1 MMDSCLATGRSLV
14 GSAIY
19 QRNQFPLVTQHGIMD
34 THQRRTSWW
43 FALLSRRMR
52 R

>member
-1 MMDSCLATGRSLV
+1 MTLERRLISSLV

-19 QRNQFPLVTQHGIMD
+19 QRNQFPLVIKHGIMD

-43 FALLSRRMR
+43 FVLPSRRMR